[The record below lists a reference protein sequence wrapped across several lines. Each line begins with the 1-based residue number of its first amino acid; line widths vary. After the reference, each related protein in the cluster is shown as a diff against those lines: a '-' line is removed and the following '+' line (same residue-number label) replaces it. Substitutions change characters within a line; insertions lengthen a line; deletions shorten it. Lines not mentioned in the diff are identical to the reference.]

1 MSVVVV
7 GMEMPCNC
15 HACAFGYGGCC
26 FAAPAEEDRIYPDP
40 DRPAWCPLRPLP
52 EKYGDLIDRNALLR
66 KNRAYPC
73 SGMEAWEIVAPL
85 LVEYLPSPETNAF
98 NLMHDAYITV
108 YLALKA
114 YEEDKK

>member
-1 MSVVVV
+1 MSVVVM
-7 GMEMPCNC
+7 GMEMPENC
-15 HACAFGYGGCC
+15 HVCVLCFGGLC
-26 FAAPAEEDRIYPDP
+26 FAIPPEVDVMCPDEG
-40 DRPAWCPLRPLP
+40 RPVWCPLRPLP